1 MAPSNILTHYQ
12 PEKIKIGIV
21 FLGNIISADFE
32 EGAATVMANKAD
44 GCDRALN
51 GGIAEIGP
59 TTGTIV
65 VLDKTN
71 VPVTG
76 AEAQSFVIT
85 YAKKASGTAIVVTIT
100 GSTITNV
107 RKTDVDGRAGWEI
120 SFEAYSSDGA
130 TSAIGYG

>member
-1 MAPSNILTHYQ
+1 MAPSNKLNHFQ
-12 PEKIKIGIV
+12 PATIKIGEAS
-21 FLGNIISADFE
+21 LANIISADFE

-65 VLDKTN
+65 VLDKTG

-76 AEAQSFVIT
+76 AEAQTFEIT
-85 YAKKASGTAIVVTIT
+85 YAKKASGTAVVVTIT

-120 SFEAYSSDGA
+120 SFEAYSTDGDA
-130 TSAIGYG
+130 AAIGYG